1 MSASAAEDQPA
12 SVAARRTCSPAP
24 ARPARRPTPPPVAPP
39 QRPARRRPRSAA
51 RPAGWASL
59 TSARQDP
66 AHATPQRRR
75 HGAIIGARSPG
86 VTAMGG
92 DTKSG
97 RDGNG
102 GGSERSAGGGEGGPG
117 APRGRSLAD
126 PLFGAGRRARR
137 RGPNSLT
144 RADGAGVAAGRH
156 RARTGTARAGTRV
169 PAAPSRRWSPGR
181 HRIGIHSVATPIDQ
195 LRADPPSRPWSV
207 TAGSARA
214 GARRGPPWTV
224 LGADNP
230 STSSPRIGL
239 ARKDGRRLGRLTVRE
254 RRERSGSSSPA
265 FTGIVHAEG
274 SIHSWANQLRTNDD
288 APIRDGEHPPS
299 FRSLA
304 SAQVS
309 YIRCFFGAYYR
320 EPDNRVAPTRGP
332 RTHLPRAARRA
343 RPDRVHQPGQ
353 RRGPLHLLRQARL
366 PLPGRPTT
374 TPRPPL
380 PVQPRHRRQ
389 DREPPAHRTRRRALP
404 RLDHQPASP
413 RTDRRPAG
421 ADLSRRRRPPP
432 TPTTDPEPTPNRETL
447 TDHDKWGVKRSPRS
461 AERQHVGSTSPQ
473 FPGAYAAASSTAP
486 TCWQTKSGRP

>member
-1 MSASAAEDQPA
+1 
-12 SVAARRTCSPAP
+12 
-24 ARPARRPTPPPVAPP
+24 
-39 QRPARRRPRSAA
+39 
-51 RPAGWASL
+51 
-59 TSARQDP
+59 
-66 AHATPQRRR
+66 
-75 HGAIIGARSPG
+75 
-86 VTAMGG
+86 MGG

-239 ARKDGRRLGRLTVRE
+239 ARKDGRRLGRLTVRGGAAA
-254 RRERSGSSSPA
+254 RSRP
-265 FTGIVHAEG
+265 THARPG
-274 SIHSWANQLRTNDD
+274 APRSHAN
-288 APIRDGEHPPS
+288 A
-299 FRSLA
+299 
-304 SAQVS
+304 
-309 YIRCFFGAYYR
+309 
-320 EPDNRVAPTRGP
+320 RGLFAEM
-332 RTHLPRAARRA
+332 RWRGCRRRA
-343 RPDRVHQPGQ
+343 RSRAV
-353 RRGPLHLLRQARL
+353 LVEL
-366 PLPGRPTT
+366 PHGLC
-374 TPRPPL
+374 PP
-380 PVQPRHRRQ
+380 
-389 DREPPAHRTRRRALP
+389 
-404 RLDHQPASP
+404 
-413 RTDRRPAG
+413 
-421 ADLSRRRRPPP
+421 
-432 TPTTDPEPTPNRETL
+432 
-447 TDHDKWGVKRSPRS
+447 
-461 AERQHVGSTSPQ
+461 
-473 FPGAYAAASSTAP
+473 
-486 TCWQTKSGRP
+486 

>member
-66 AHATPQRRR
+66 AHATHQRRR

-299 FRSLA
+299 FRALA

-309 YIRCFFGAYYR
+309 YIRCSFGAYYR
-320 EPDNRVAPTRGP
+320 EPRPYRGRVAAISGSDGSKEEVLWGFAPRTTDAPPTRAADRFDIVVSTDVLSEGVNLQQA
-332 RTHLPRAARRA
+332 RHIVNYDLPWNPMRLVQRHVRIDRIGSRCAEVFLRCIF
-343 RPDRVHQPGQ
+343 PDRQLDELLGLEERLQ
-353 RRGPLHLLRQARL
+353 LKLRQAL
-366 PLPGRPTT
+366 ASVGVAEVLPGG
-374 TPRPPL
+374 
-380 PVQPRHRRQ
+380 PV
-389 DREPPAHRTRRRALP
+389 
-404 RLDHQPASP
+404 
-413 RTDRRPAG
+413 
-421 ADLSRRRRPPP
+421 ADIGPSVRKL
-432 TPTTDPEPTPNRETL
+432 
-447 TDHDKWGVKRSPRS
+447 
-461 AERQHVGSTSPQ
+461 
-473 FPGAYAAASSTAP
+473 
-486 TCWQTKSGRP
+486 